1 MPVATYD
8 LFGQPAG
15 FSSLFADSPDYT
27 MGVQWEVTLAGG
39 QTAVLAGIRWYS
51 PAGAAVLPDH
61 IALYAVTGRSLV
73 TSQAASWSGAAG
85 SGWVTALFGS
95 PPALAS
101 ATFYKGAILKGN
113 GGVGN
118 FYGAIG
124 AYWSSGP
131 GSGGITSGPLFA
143 PNNASSDGGQD
154 TFNPGGT
161 LTYPATSFNAS
172 NYGVDVVVQVTTPA
186 PPAVAAARQLAEG
199 GRSPVKKLMLAGA
212 I

>member
-15 FSSLFADSPDYT
+15 FSSLAADSTDYT
-27 MGVQWEVTLAGG
+27 MGVQWEVTLSGG

-51 PAGAAVLPDH
+51 PAGATVLPDH
-61 IALYAVTGRSLV
+61 IALYAVAGRSLV
-73 TSQAASWSGAAG
+73 ASQVASWSGAAG

-95 PPALAS
+95 LPALAS

-113 GGVGN
+113 GGAGN

-124 AYWSSGP
+124 AYWSSGL
-131 GSGGITSGPLFA
+131 GAAGVTSGPLFA
-143 PNNASSDGGQD
+143 PNNAGADGGQD
-154 TFNPGGT
+154 TFNAAT
-161 LTYPATSFNAS
+161 SLTYPLSSFNAA

-199 GRSPVKKLMLAGA
+199 GRSPAKKLMLAGV